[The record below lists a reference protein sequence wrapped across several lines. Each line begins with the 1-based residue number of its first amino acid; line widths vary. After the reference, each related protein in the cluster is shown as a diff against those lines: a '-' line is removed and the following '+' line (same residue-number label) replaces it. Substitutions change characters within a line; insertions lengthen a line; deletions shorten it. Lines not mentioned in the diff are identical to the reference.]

1 LKNTDG
7 CDTIYANNITFRR
20 WIVDNGDDGIS
31 PKANSTNILIEDSE
45 FYRGS
50 GIALGSIGQMHDQ
63 FETIENVTCRNITA
77 HNTKNGAY
85 IKTSV
90 ISALVD

>member
-1 LKNTDG
+1 M
-7 CDTIYANNITFRR
+7 
-20 WIVDNGDDGIS
+20 DNGDDAIS
-31 PKANSTNILIEDSE
+31 PKANSTNILIEDSN

-50 GIALGSIGQMHDQ
+50 GIALGSIGQMNGQ

-90 ISALVD
+90 DIANVD